1 MLHPQIPCLHPA
13 ESRDRRKVSGL
24 ENAGS
29 RMWEL
34 SAVKKRPAGQS
45 CAPCGV
51 RCLNLCG
58 RGAGQQM
65 QIAEI

>member
-1 MLHPQIPCLHPA
+1 MT
-13 ESRDRRKVSGL
+13 L
-24 ENAGS
+24 EDEDGN
-29 RMWEL
+29 EVTFE
-34 SAVKKRPAGQS
+34 VKKRPAGQS
-45 CAPCGV
+45 YAPCGV